1 MEECTQVI
9 SKKLGGSDKY
19 NNLVLIHEDVHR
31 LIHSTKQETI
41 LLYLKILK
49 PNAVQLRKI
58 NSLRFKI
65 REPIIKNYSIKEHT
79 LTLVNVDDY
88 LDI

>member
-1 MEECTQVI
+1 MKTEEWTQVI
-9 SKKLGGSDKY
+9 SKKLK
-19 NNLVLIHEDVHR
+19 
-31 LIHSTKQETI
+31 KQETI
-41 LLYLKILK
+41 LSYLKILK